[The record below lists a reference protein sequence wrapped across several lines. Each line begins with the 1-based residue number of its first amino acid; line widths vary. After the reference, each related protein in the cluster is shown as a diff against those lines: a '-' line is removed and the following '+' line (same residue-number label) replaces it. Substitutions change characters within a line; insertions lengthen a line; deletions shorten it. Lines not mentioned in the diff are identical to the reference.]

1 MSAKHTT
8 LSALAILTLLLVFLA
23 ASNWVAAPV
32 PDEDAARA
40 EERRKALATTLDDS
54 RKKLESYAWTNKEK
68 GQVQIPIARAMELT
82 LSEINSKQPVPV
94 VPTPTPT
101 PTPAP
106 EKK

>member
-8 LSALAILTLLLVFLA
+8 LTAFAILTLLLVFLV
-23 ASNWVAAPV
+23 ASKWVAAPV
-32 PDEDAARA
+32 PDEDAARSA
-40 EERRKALATTLDDS
+40 ERRKTLVTTQDDS
-54 RKKLESYAWTNKEK
+54 RKKLESYAWANKEK

-82 LSEINSKQPVPV
+82 LSEINAKQPVPV
-94 VPTPTPT
+94 APTPTPT